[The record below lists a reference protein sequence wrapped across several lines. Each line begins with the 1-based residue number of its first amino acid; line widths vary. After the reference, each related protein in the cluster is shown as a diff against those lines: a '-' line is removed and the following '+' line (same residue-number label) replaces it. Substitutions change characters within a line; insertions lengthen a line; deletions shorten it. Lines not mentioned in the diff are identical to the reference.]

1 MYVVVKKTPYFKH
14 VKPFLHKMCNSSAN
28 KSNEVDQENNANF
41 ELEVKDELPDRTIH
55 ENNYSDTYTY
65 TAPSN

>member
-28 KSNEVDQENNANF
+28 KSNEVDF
-41 ELEVKDELPDRTIH
+41 ELEVKDELPDRMIH